1 MKKRQLLNILA
12 LLMSVMCTL
21 SASAYDFEVDGI
33 YYNITSNNTVEVT
46 HNILNNDW
54 YYCTN
59 YREYSIVVPNSVFYD
74 GVSYK
79 VTAIGD
85 SAFWR
90 ADVCEITI
98 PEAVTSIGRSAFYGL
113 QRSLKL
119 FLKPVV
125 PPSME
130 DAFDAYDDYDN
141 DKSGNNRFYYDELH
155 DFPFDVYDYNDM
167 YDGWYCE
174 GYSMEFIGCFSI
186 VLYVPSEAYQAYKEV
201 NERHHLVSWIYG
213 YDWEKTPTPP
223 ATIKCYYSVDKLV
236 NITVTFQPAENC
248 KLYAEAFYHG
258 LRLWWPLSLDY
269 EKKDNGEVVFSL
281 SYSTYEVVEGPPARY
296 AFFIH
301 AVEEG
306 KLPSDNLILEL
317 GEPYGELW
325 PPYDRVD
332 FDFMESGICY
342 RSDKY
347 NYYPYDWYYDDYDYD
362 SDEVYVASPIYGNS
376 SYNYHRYVEY
386 SGDMVIPTT
395 VIGKT
400 VMGIDNGALGR
411 GNAFEN
417 CVDLTGI
424 SMPNTIKDMF
434 WSAFTGCTNLKRMIL
449 PVTVNKDCITE
460 DYDKNDLMCELESLY
475 FTGDG
480 KWYSGPLPS
489 LKTLY
494 IGTGVTGVEYMNVN
508 PTTIYSYATTPPICN
523 GKGENYYD
531 YPSFTDYD
539 AELHVPASSLAA
551 YFTAPYW
558 CNFTNIIGDIT
569 PISDFSLGQ
578 DSISILKGS
587 QFTFDPIIT
596 PAHVVPDTIIWQS
609 TNKSVATVK
618 DGVVTAVGT
627 GECEI
632 QAICQGK
639 FVICRVFVTEIQPTE
654 VVLSQENAKLEVG
667 ETLQLSATVLPA
679 NATNKTLYWSTSD
692 SRVATV
698 SSNGLVTAIAPGNAT
713 ITASTGYGSN
723 LRAPC
728 TVVVTD
734 RLSDY
739 DNYLSLNDVEVFHG
753 DTIVIPVAMTN
764 AEQVVSFQTDILLPE
779 GLEIVKEDGE
789 YLIDPSDRMT
799 RTHSIMSNDV
809 SSGAVRVMCYS
820 SNYKPFT
827 GNSGDDLFYITVKVN
842 DDAKGDYIIQ
852 LENTLFTTSDF
863 EEIAAPDVAA
873 ILNVKAYLLGDVN
886 GSGAVT
892 VTDVVLTAQYV
903 LEQNPQPFI
912 FEAADVNA
920 DGNITV
926 TDVTRIAWMVLNP
939 TQNAPRRVPAM
950 WNSGDCMSAEAITLK
965 PGETRKVSIMLDNTM
980 AYSAFQF
987 DLGLPDGLIAGNF
1000 QLTDRAGGHA
1010 LAVNSLGNGDL
1021 RALCYSPAL
1030 DVISGHDGA
1039 LLTFDVTAGAAIE
1052 GAIGVKDIELVT
1064 ADCMT
1069 VLLDGFAI
1077 GVNSEAT
1084 MSELNGTKVIA
1095 RVDYYNLVGQRI
1107 ERPESGVTL
1116 VVTTYTDG
1124 TCTTAKVIK

>member
-1 MKKRQLLNILA
+1 MKKGQLLNILA

-33 YYNITSNNTVEVT
+33 YYNKTSSNTVEVT
-46 HNILNNDW
+46 YKPSNNS
-54 YYCTN
+54 YYNDT
-59 YREYSIVVPNSVFYD
+59 YDGTIVIPNSI
-74 GVSYK
+74 SYNGRNYT

-85 SAFWR
+85 SAFFGS
-90 ADVCEITI
+90 DYIDEVTI
-98 PEAVTSIGRSAFYGL
+98 PETVTLIG
-113 QRSLKL
+113 K
-119 FLKPVV
+119 
-125 PPSME
+125 
-130 DAFDAYDDYDN
+130 DAFTAIQGAYKLTCLAMTPPEMEGAFVEIGECDD
-141 DKSGNNRFYYDELH
+141 RFVFNEFPLGLFDYVRFSDESRI
-155 DFPFDVYDYNDM
+155 P
-167 YDGWYCE
+167 
-174 GYSMEFIGCFSI
+174 I
-186 VLYVPSEAYQAYKEV
+186 LYVPSEAYQAYKEINDTYHYFGWV
-201 NERHHLVSWIYG
+201 FGN
-213 YDWEKTPTPP
+213 DWEKTADPSLDFECT
-223 ATIKCYYSVDKLV
+223 YSLDNLIG
-236 NITVTFQPAENC
+236 ITVTCKPNGVSTVHCDGFYSSLGGGVWQWFGPDFQNDSVMHFSC
-248 KLYAEAFYHG
+248 FD
-258 LRLWWPLSLDY
+258 DY
-269 EKKDNGEVVFSL
+269 
-281 SYSTYEVVEGPPARY
+281 YIR
-296 AFFIH
+296 FIIRFI
-301 AVEEG
+301 AIADG
-306 KLPSDNLILEL
+306 KLPSEVVVCGGYEGAVLC
-317 GEPYGELW
+317 
-325 PPYDRVD
+325 PPYMCE
-332 FDFMESGICY
+332 FDFEEAGICY
-342 RSDKY
+342 TDGNS
-347 NYYPYDWYYDDYDYD
+347 NNIFHSGIGYDFGDGVVFG
-362 SDEVYVASPIYGNS
+362 DEVYVSSGIYYEPYGYGDGDE
-376 SYNYHRYVEY
+376 SYRYVDY
-386 SGDMVIPTT
+386 SGNIVIPIK
-395 VIGKT
+395 VRGHN
-400 VMGIDNGALGR
+400 VVGIMY
-411 GNAFEN
+411 NAFTDCDEMTGLSVPPG
-417 CVDLTGI
+417 CAMDLVDF
-424 SMPNTIKDMF
+424 S
-434 WSAFTGCTNLKRMIL
+434 GCTSLKKLIL
-449 PVTVNKDCITE
+449 PVGSSIDFYY
-460 DYDKNDLMCELESLY
+460 YDNEEAYNIESIYFYGDGNLDSYYVLPDRVKSLY
-475 FTGDG
+475 LG
-480 KWYSGPLPS
+480 SGVS
-489 LKTLY
+489 KISSLY
-494 IGTGVTGVEYMNVN
+494 IN
-508 PTTIYSYATTPPICN
+508 PKTIYSYATTPPDC
-523 GKGENYYD
+523 EDLYDDYYEGT
-531 YPSFTDYD
+531 FDYD

-551 YFTAPYW
+551 YFTAPHW

-569 PISDFSLGQ
+569 PITDFSLAQ
-578 DSISILKGS
+578 DTVKLLKGS

-667 ETLQLSATVLPA
+667 ETLQLSATVHPA

-886 GSGAVT
+886 GSGVVT

-980 AYSAFQF
+980 AYTAFQL
-987 DLGLPDGLIAGNF
+987 DLMLPDGLTAGNF

-1039 LLTFDVTAGAAIE
+1039 LLTFDVKADAAIE
-1052 GAIGVKDIELVT
+1052 GTIGVKDIELVT